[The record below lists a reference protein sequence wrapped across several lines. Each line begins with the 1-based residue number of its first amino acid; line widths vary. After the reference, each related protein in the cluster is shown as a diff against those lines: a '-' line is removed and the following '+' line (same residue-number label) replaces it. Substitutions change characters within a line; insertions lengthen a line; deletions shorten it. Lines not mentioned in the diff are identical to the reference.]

1 MGVFCCCVQHIRL
14 RRRVPQLDNVLKLL
28 TENSEKSINK
38 TNMLE
43 DKLKKVLSRISTLPD
58 INYLNG
64 CFDEME
70 KFHRQALTLWRK
82 RLQCLSDQL
91 QIRRKRRQCM
101 SDLCHMSTCYDQAA
115 IHLVCIPYLTIFR

>member
-14 RRRVPQLDNVLKLL
+14 RRRVPQLENVLKLL

-43 DKLKKVLSRISTLPD
+43 DKLKKVMSRISTLPD

-70 KFHRQALTLWRK
+70 KSKVSQT
-82 RLQCLSDQL
+82 STDVMEETTP
-91 QIRRKRRQCM
+91 M
-101 SDLCHMSTCYDQAA
+101 SVRPVADTEETTPMY
-115 IHLVCIPYLTIFR
+115 V